1 MKAKSIIP
9 FTLGILV
16 AVSIPV
22 SYSLK
27 TKHFEVNFKKVAC
40 LTQNCIKKIRQIVF
54 KKNSISKF

>member
-1 MKAKSIIP
+1 MKAKSILT

-27 TKHFEVNFKKVAC
+27 TKHFEVNFKKGG
-40 LTQNCIKKIRQIVF
+40 LLDSDLY
-54 KKNSISKF
+54 KNK

>member
-27 TKHFEVNFKKVAC
+27 TKHFEVNFKKGGLLDPEDSLSNGERIGKSPA
-40 LTQNCIKKIRQIVF
+40 
-54 KKNSISKF
+54 